1 MVTSKILKSR
11 LPNLDEQRAE
21 DLAEKINEIASA
33 HQIDD
38 DEIVRLLGK
47 DPDALEAEIDGLE
60 ENRKRLKLE
69 AKKTIMQD

>member
-11 LPNLDEQRAE
+11 LPNLDEQKAE
-21 DLAEKINEIASA
+21 DLADKINEIASA

-38 DEIVRLLGK
+38 DEIVNLLGK
-47 DPDALEAEIDGLE
+47 DPKALEAEIESLE

-69 AKKTIMQD
+69 AKKTIMQE